1 MGKFEELFMHQK
13 KFIVVICLGISMGSL
28 AQINDP
34 LLKIADEELTR
45 EMNQFKKAPTP
56 PYFVSFRITDLQQ
69 AVVHASFGSLV
80 ESNIDKARVLATQVR
95 VGDYQVD
102 NTHALGGNDMSGR
115 SGSSPLPIED
125 NPDAVKYYLW
135 QATQKDY
142 KQALQAYKVVKSSS
156 AEKISFKGVNDFS
169 VVKPVVAIDEPLT
182 DMAAIFN
189 KQEWE
194 LKTKE
199 LSRTFLNDVDLIG
212 GDVSIRVVAERKY
225 FLSSEGSRVVQNAT
239 AAYINVTG
247 SIRANDGEV
256 VPLHLSYFSFLPS
269 GLPATDLIQ
278 KDIAALIEK
287 LKLLKKAPLAEPYT
301 GPAILHAQT
310 AGVFFHEIFGHRVEG
325 HRLKDEHDGQT
336 FKAKIGEQ
344 VLPLSMDVV
353 FDPTKKELNGL
364 PLNGYYRYDDE
375 GVPGQRVQAVSKGLL
390 KTFLMSRTP
399 LEGIPNSNGHGR
411 ADSGETPVSRQ
422 SNLVVTTSKSY
433 SMEDLR
439 KMLVK
444 ECQKQGKP
452 YGYFFRNV
460 IGGFTTTERQ
470 MPNAFNIF
478 PTEVYRVYVDGRADE
493 LVRGVDLIGTPLAM
507 FAEIDAAGNVPEIF
521 TGFCGAESGSV
532 PVSAVSPA
540 LFVKRIETQKKAKS
554 MVDATLLNKPSLIK

>member
-1 MGKFEELFMHQK
+1 MHK
-13 KFIVVICLGISMGSL
+13 ITKLSIFCLLLSISAL
-28 AQINDP
+28 AQESNDP
-34 LLKIADEELTR
+34 LLKMASDELTR
-45 EMNQFKKAPTP
+45 EIDQFKKAATP
-56 PYFVSFRITDLQQ
+56 PYFISYRITDLQQ
-69 AVVHASFGSLV
+69 AVVSASFGSLV
-80 ESNIDKARVLATQVR
+80 ESNIGKERVLATQVR
-95 VGDYQVD
+95 VGDYQMD
-102 NTHALGGNDMSGR
+102 NTHALGGRDF
-115 SGSSPLPIED
+115 GSMGAPGGAPLPIED
-125 NPDAVKYYLW
+125 NADAVKYYLW

-156 AEKISFKGVNDFS
+156 AEKISYKGVNDFS
-169 VVKPVVAIDEPLT
+169 VEKPSTFIDQPLPDFAT
-182 DMAAIFN
+182 IFN

-194 LKTKE
+194 QKTKD
-199 LSRTFLNDVDLIG
+199 LSKLFLNEVDLIG
-212 GDVSIRVVAERKY
+212 GDVSLRVVAERKY
-225 FLSSEGSRVVQNAT
+225 YLSSEGSRIAQNVT
-239 AAYINVTG
+239 AAYLNVTG

-256 VPLHLSYFSFLPS
+256 VPLHASYFSPLAA
-269 GLPATDLIQ
+269 GLPATELIQ
-278 KDIAALIEK
+278 KDIATMIEK
-287 LKLLKKAPLAEPYT
+287 LKQLKKAPLAEPYT

-325 HRLKDEHDGQT
+325 HRLKDETDGQT

-344 VLPLSMDVV
+344 VLPKTIDVV
-353 FDPTKKELNGL
+353 FDPTKKELNGMA
-364 PLNGYYRYDDE
+364 LNGYFRYDDE
-375 GVPGQRVQAVSKGLL
+375 GVAGQRVLAVEKGMLR
-390 KTFLMSRTP
+390 TFLMSRTP
-399 LEGIPNSNGHGR
+399 LEGIPQSNGHGR
-411 ADSGETPVSRQ
+411 ADAGDKPVSRQ
-422 SNLVVTTSKSY
+422 SNLIVSSTKTYTTD
-433 SMEDLR
+433 DLR

-444 ECQKQGKP
+444 ECQKQGKS

-478 PTEVYRVYVDGRADE
+478 PVEVYRVYVDGRADE

-507 FAEIDAAGNVPEIF
+507 FAEIEAAGDKPEIF

>member
-1 MGKFEELFMHQK
+1 MVKMRTLLFFWFTMT
-13 KFIVVICLGISMGSL
+13 LSSY
-28 AQINDP
+28 AQVSDP
-34 LLKIADEELTR
+34 LLKIAEEELTR
-45 EMNQFKKAPTP
+45 EMDQFKKAATP
-56 PYFVSFRITDLQQ
+56 PYFISYRITDLQQ

-80 ESNIDKARVLATQVR
+80 ESNIDKARILVTQVR
-95 VGDYQVD
+95 VGDYQID
-102 NTHALGGNDMSGR
+102 NTHALGGRDTGGM

-125 NPDAVKYYLW
+125 NNDAVKYYLW

-156 AEKISFKGVNDFS
+156 TEKISFKGINDFAPEKTTVS
-169 VVKPVVAIDEPLT
+169 IDEPLK
-182 DMAAIFN
+182 DVAVIFS

-194 LKTKE
+194 QKTKE
-199 LSRTFLNDVDLIG
+199 LSKTFLNDIDLIG
-212 GDVSIRVVAERKY
+212 GDVSLRVVAERKY
-225 FLSSEGSRVVQNAT
+225 FLSSEGSRVVQNMT
-239 AAYINVTG
+239 TAYINITG

-269 GLPATDLIQ
+269 GLPAADLIQ
-278 KDIAALIEK
+278 KDILAMIEK

-344 VLPLSMDVV
+344 VLPKTMDVV
-353 FDPTKKELNGL
+353 FDPARKDQDGM

-375 GVPGQRVQAVSKGLL
+375 GIPGQRVQAVEKGLL

-399 LEGIPNSNGHGR
+399 LEGISHSNGHGR
-411 ADSGETPVSRQ
+411 ADSGDQPVSRQ
-422 SNLVVTTSKSY
+422 SNLIVTSSKSY
-433 SMEDLR
+433 SMDELR

-460 IGGFTTTERQ
+460 TGGFTTTERQ

-478 PTEVYRVYVDGRADE
+478 PTEVYRVYADGRADE

-507 FAEIDAAGNVPEIF
+507 FAEIEAAGNKPEIF